1 MAQNAYVLM
10 DPLSFLS
17 NAEPGALDAMYA
29 RYLQDPESVD
39 RSWRL
44 FFAGFDLSRAQY
56 GEDAASPATLKEFK
70 VIDLI
75 HGYRTNGHLFTQTNP
90 VRARRTYLPT
100 LALEHFGLSDGDLDT
115 VFQAGSEVG
124 LGATKLR
131 DIVAHLEA
139 TYCHSIGMEYM
150 YIREPE
156 RLGWIRDRIELANRP
171 RLDAKARKHVLKK
184 ISQATLFE
192 EFLQKKFVGQK
203 RFSLEGGESLIPALD
218 ALIERGTTRGVKE
231 VVIGMAHRGRL
242 STLAHIMGKPY
253 AHILSEFEGKAYDGD
268 GLFDGDVKYHLGYSQ
283 KQKADSGEE
292 VTITLAPNPS
302 HLEAVDPVVEGIARA
317 RIDAMGGEE
326 ASVLPILIHG
336 DAAIAG
342 QGVVYELAQMAGLD
356 GYRTGG
362 TVHIVVNNQIG
373 FTTNYL
379 DARTSTYCTDVA
391 KVTQALVFHV
401 NADDVEAVVQVM
413 NIALEYRQTF
423 HRDVFIDLL
432 GYRKYGHNEG
442 DEPKFTQPQLY
453 KAIAAHPSPRETYLA
468 KLIQDGT
475 VTSEEA
481 EALKA
486 SLVQAMED
494 GFEEAKSMELSVVDD
509 FLSDLWE
516 AYRPAKDQELTTSPK
531 TGVATKKLVALA
543 ERMNTLPEAPNF
555 FRKVKKL
562 MRDRLAMLE
571 RDELDWAMGEKLAY
585 ATLLEEG
592 HPVRISGQDV
602 ERGTFSHRHAVVK
615 TEDSE
620 EKWIMLNELS
630 KGQAKLQVYNSLLS
644 EYAVSGF
651 EYGYSFAQ
659 PNGLTIWEAQ
669 FGDFNNGA
677 QIMWDQFLT
686 AGEDKWRTMN
696 GLTLLLP
703 HGYEGMGSEHSSGR
717 LERFLQLCSGDNIV
731 VANCTTPANMFHL
744 LRRQVHRPF
753 RKPLVVFTPKKLLR
767 YPKAVSS
774 IQAFSKG
781 GFLEV
786 VDDAQ
791 VEDGAEVVVLCSGK
805 VYYDLL
811 EKFVDKAP
819 KNLALVRLEQLHPF
833 PAQAVSDVLS
843 RHGKPKVVWLQEEPR
858 NMGGWTF
865 VREQME
871 LNGWGDLS
879 YVGRE
884 ASASPASGS
893 PAVHQQRHDALLDE
907 VVAMAQF

>member
-1 MAQNAYVLM
+1 M

-17 NAEPGALDAMYA
+17 NAEPGALEAMYA
-29 RYLQDPESVD
+29 RYRKDPDSVD
-39 RSWRL
+39 RTWRL
-44 FFAGFDLSRAQY
+44 FFAGFDLSLAQY
-56 GEDAASPATLKEFK
+56 GEDSASPTTLKEFK
-70 VIDLI
+70 VLDLV
-75 HGYRTNGHLFTQTNP
+75 HGYRTRGHLFTQTNP
-90 VRARRTYLPT
+90 VRDRRTYAPT
-100 LALEHFGLSDGDLDT
+100 LALENFDLAESDLDT

-124 LGATKLR
+124 IGPATLR
-131 DIVAHLEA
+131 DIVSHLES
-139 TYCHSIGMEYM
+139 TYCHSIGIEYM

-156 RLGWIRDRIELANRP
+156 RLKWVREHIELANRP
-171 RLDAKARKHVLKK
+171 RLDGDGRKHVLKK

-218 ALIERGTTRGVKE
+218 ALIETGTTRGVRE

-242 STLAHIMGKPY
+242 STLAHILGKPY
-253 AHILSEFEGKAYDGD
+253 ANILCEFEGKAYDGE
-268 GLFDGDVKYHLGYSQ
+268 GLFDGDVKYHLGYSR
-283 KQKADSGEE
+283 KQVADTGEE

-317 RIDAMGGEE
+317 RIDARDGDES
-326 ASVLPILIHG
+326 SVLPILIHG
-336 DAAIAG
+336 DAAVAG
-342 QGVVYELAQMAGLD
+342 QGVVYEVAQMAGLD

-362 TVHIVVNNQIG
+362 TVHIVVNNQVG

-442 DEPKFTQPQLY
+442 DEPKFTQPKLY
-453 KAIAAHPSPRETYLA
+453 KAIAAHSSPRDIYLQ
-468 KLIQDGT
+468 KLLADGS
-475 VTSEEA
+475 VTAEEA
-481 EALKA
+481 EAMK
-486 SLVQAMED
+486 SDLVSRMEQ
-494 GFEEAKSMELSVVDD
+494 GFEEAKTMELSVVDD
-509 FLSDLWE
+509 FLMELWE
-516 AYRPAKDQELTTSPK
+516 GYRPAKDEELTTSPK
-531 TGVATKKLVALA
+531 TGVAKKKLVDLA
-543 ERMNTLPEAPNF
+543 TAMNTLPDGPKF

-562 MRDRLAMLE
+562 MNDRLGMIE
-571 RDELDWAMGEKLAY
+571 RDQFDWAMGEMLAY
-585 ATLLEEG
+585 ASLLVEG
-592 HPVRISGQDV
+592 HPVRLSGQDV

-620 EKWIMLNELS
+620 EEVILLNELK
-630 KGQAKLQVYNSLLS
+630 KGQSQMAVYNSHLS

-651 EYGYSFAQ
+651 EYGYAFAN

-677 QIMWDQFLT
+677 QIMWDQFLSS
-686 AGEDKWRTMN
+686 GEDKWRTMN

-717 LERFLQLCSGDNIV
+717 MERFLQLGSGDNII
-731 VANCTTPANMFHL
+731 VANCTTPANMFHV

-767 YPKAVSS
+767 YPQAVSAMS
-774 IQAFSKG
+774 DFTTG
-781 GFLEV
+781 GFQEV
-786 VDDAQ
+786 MDDRKAPKTA
-791 VEDGAEVVVLCSGK
+791 DTVVLCSGK

-811 EKFVDKAP
+811 EKFEGRTP
-819 KNLALVRLEQLHPF
+819 KNMAVVRVEQLHPF
-833 PAQAVSDVLS
+833 PADSIAKVLKGYA
-843 RHGKPKVVWLQEEPR
+843 RDAKLVWLQEEPR

-865 VREQME
+865 MNEHMH
-871 LNGWGDLS
+871 LHGLGSLH
-879 YVGRE
+879 YVGRSS
-884 ASASPASGS
+884 SASPASGS

-907 VVAMAQF
+907 VVAMAKF

>member
-1 MAQNAYVLM
+1 M

-17 NAEPGALDAMYA
+17 NAEPGALEAMYA
-29 RYLQDPESVD
+29 RYRKDPDSVD
-39 RSWRL
+39 RTWRL
-44 FFAGFDLSRAQY
+44 FFAGFDLSLAQY
-56 GEDAASPATLKEFK
+56 GEDSASPATLKEFK
-70 VIDLI
+70 VLDLV
-75 HGYRTNGHLFTQTNP
+75 HGYRTRGHLFTQTNP
-90 VRARRTYLPT
+90 VRDRRTYAPT
-100 LALEHFGLSDGDLDT
+100 LALENFDLAESDLDT

-124 LGATKLR
+124 IGPATLR
-131 DIVAHLEA
+131 DIVSHLES
-139 TYCHSIGMEYM
+139 TYCHSIGIEYM

-156 RLGWIRDRIELANRP
+156 RLKWVREHIELANRP
-171 RLDAKARKHVLKK
+171 RLDGDGRKHVLKK

-218 ALIERGTTRGVKE
+218 ALIETGTTRGVRE

-242 STLAHIMGKPY
+242 STLAHILGKPY
-253 AHILSEFEGKAYDGD
+253 ANILCEFEGKAYDGE
-268 GLFDGDVKYHLGYSQ
+268 GLFDGDVKYHLGYSR
-283 KQKADSGEE
+283 KQVADTGEE

-317 RIDAMGGEE
+317 RIDARDGDES
-326 ASVLPILIHG
+326 SVLPILIHG
-336 DAAIAG
+336 DAAVAG
-342 QGVVYELAQMAGLD
+342 QGVVYEVAQMAGLD

-362 TVHIVVNNQIG
+362 TVHIVVNNQVG

-442 DEPKFTQPQLY
+442 DEPKFTQPKLY
-453 KAIAAHPSPRETYLA
+453 KAIAAHSSPRDIYLQ
-468 KLIQDGT
+468 KLLADGS
-475 VTSEEA
+475 VTAEEA
-481 EALKA
+481 EAMK
-486 SLVQAMED
+486 SDLVSRMEQ
-494 GFEEAKSMELSVVDD
+494 GFEEAKTMELSVVDD
-509 FLSDLWE
+509 FLMELWE
-516 AYRPAKDQELTTSPK
+516 GYRPAKDEELTTSPK
-531 TGVATKKLVALA
+531 TGVAKKKLVDLA
-543 ERMNTLPEAPNF
+543 TAMNTLPDGPKF

-562 MRDRLAMLE
+562 MNDRLGMIE
-571 RDELDWAMGEKLAY
+571 RDQFDWAMGEMLAY
-585 ATLLEEG
+585 ASLLVEG
-592 HPVRISGQDV
+592 HPVRLSGQDV

-620 EKWIMLNELS
+620 EEVILLNELK
-630 KGQAKLQVYNSLLS
+630 KGQSQMAVYNSHLS

-651 EYGYSFAQ
+651 EYGYAFAN

-677 QIMWDQFLT
+677 QIMWDQFLSS
-686 AGEDKWRTMN
+686 GEDKWRTMN

-717 LERFLQLCSGDNIV
+717 MERFLQLGSGDNII
-731 VANCTTPANMFHL
+731 VANCTTPANMFHV

-767 YPKAVSS
+767 YPQAVSAMS
-774 IQAFSKG
+774 DFTTG
-781 GFLEV
+781 GFQEV
-786 VDDAQ
+786 MDDRKAPKTA
-791 VEDGAEVVVLCSGK
+791 DTVVLCSGK

-811 EKFVDKAP
+811 EKFEGRTP
-819 KNLALVRLEQLHPF
+819 KNMAVVRVEQLHPF
-833 PAQAVSDVLS
+833 PADSMAKVLK
-843 RHGKPKVVWLQEEPR
+843 GYAPDAKLVWLQEEPR

-865 VREQME
+865 MNEHMH
-871 LNGWGDLS
+871 LHGLGSLH
-879 YVGRE
+879 YVGRSS
-884 ASASPASGS
+884 SASPASGS

-907 VVAMAQF
+907 VVAMAKF

>member
-1 MAQNAYVLM
+1 M

-17 NAEPGALDAMYA
+17 NAEPGALEAMYA
-29 RYLQDPESVD
+29 RYRKDPDSVD
-39 RSWRL
+39 RTWRL
-44 FFAGFDLSRAQY
+44 FFAGFDLSLAQY
-56 GEDAASPATLKEFK
+56 GEDSASPATLKEFK
-70 VIDLI
+70 VLDLV
-75 HGYRTNGHLFTQTNP
+75 HGYRTRGHLFTQTNP
-90 VRARRTYLPT
+90 VRDRRTYAPT
-100 LALEHFGLSDGDLDT
+100 LALENFDLAESDLDT

-124 LGATKLR
+124 IGPATLR
-131 DIVAHLEA
+131 DIVSHLES
-139 TYCHSIGMEYM
+139 TYCHSIGIEYM

-156 RLGWIRDRIELANRP
+156 RLKWVREHIELANRP
-171 RLDAKARKHVLKK
+171 RLDGDGRKHVLKK

-218 ALIERGTTRGVKE
+218 ALIETGTTRGVRE

-242 STLAHIMGKPY
+242 STLAHILGKPY
-253 AHILSEFEGKAYDGD
+253 ANILCEFEGKAYDGE
-268 GLFDGDVKYHLGYSQ
+268 GLFDGDVKYHLGYSR
-283 KQKADSGEE
+283 KQVADTGEE

-317 RIDAMGGEE
+317 RIDARDGDES
-326 ASVLPILIHG
+326 SVLPILIHG
-336 DAAIAG
+336 DAAVAG
-342 QGVVYELAQMAGLD
+342 QGVVYEVAQMAGLD

-362 TVHIVVNNQIG
+362 TVHIVVNNQVG

-442 DEPKFTQPQLY
+442 DEPKFTQPKLY
-453 KAIAAHPSPRETYLA
+453 KAIAAHNSPRDIYLQ
-468 KLIQDGT
+468 KLLADGS
-475 VTSEEA
+475 VTAEEA
-481 EALKA
+481 EAMK
-486 SLVQAMED
+486 SDLVSRMEQ
-494 GFEEAKSMELSVVDD
+494 GFEEAKTMELSVVDD
-509 FLSDLWE
+509 FLMELWE
-516 AYRPAKDQELTTSPK
+516 GYRPAKDEELTTSPK
-531 TGVATKKLVALA
+531 TGVAKKKLVDLA
-543 ERMNTLPEAPNF
+543 TAMNTLPDGPKF

-562 MRDRLAMLE
+562 MNDRLGMIE
-571 RDELDWAMGEKLAY
+571 RDQFDWAMGEMLAY
-585 ATLLEEG
+585 ASLLVEG
-592 HPVRISGQDV
+592 HPVRLSGQDV

-620 EKWIMLNELS
+620 EEVILLNELK
-630 KGQAKLQVYNSLLS
+630 KGQSQMAVYNSHLS

-651 EYGYSFAQ
+651 EYGYAFAN

-677 QIMWDQFLT
+677 QIMWDQFLSS
-686 AGEDKWRTMN
+686 GEDKWRTMN

-717 LERFLQLCSGDNIV
+717 MERFLQLGSGDNII
-731 VANCTTPANMFHL
+731 VANCTTPANMFHVF
-744 LRRQVHRPF
+744 RRQVHRPF

-767 YPKAVSS
+767 YPQAVSAMS
-774 IQAFSKG
+774 DFTTG
-781 GFLEV
+781 GFQEV
-786 VDDAQ
+786 MDDRKAPKTA
-791 VEDGAEVVVLCSGK
+791 DTVVLCSGK

-811 EKFVDKAP
+811 EKFEGRTP
-819 KNLALVRLEQLHPF
+819 KNMAVVRVEQLHPF
-833 PAQAVSDVLS
+833 PADSMAKVLKGYA
-843 RHGKPKVVWLQEEPR
+843 RDAKLVWLQEEPR

-865 VREQME
+865 MNEHMH
-871 LNGWGDLS
+871 LHGLGSLH
-879 YVGRE
+879 YVGRSS
-884 ASASPASGS
+884 SASPASGS

-907 VVAMAQF
+907 VVAMAKF

>member
-1 MAQNAYVLM
+1 
-10 DPLSFLS
+10 
-17 NAEPGALDAMYA
+17 MYA
-29 RYLQDPESVD
+29 RYRKDPDSVD
-39 RSWRL
+39 RTWRL
-44 FFAGFDLSRAQY
+44 FFAGFDLSLAQY
-56 GEDAASPATLKEFK
+56 GEDSASPATLKEFK
-70 VIDLI
+70 VLDLV
-75 HGYRTNGHLFTQTNP
+75 HGYRTRGHLFTQTNP
-90 VRARRTYLPT
+90 VRDRRTYAPT
-100 LALEHFGLSDGDLDT
+100 LALENFDLAESDLDT

-124 LGATKLR
+124 IGPATLR
-131 DIVAHLEA
+131 DIVSHLES
-139 TYCHSIGMEYM
+139 TYCHSIGIEYM

-156 RLGWIRDRIELANRP
+156 RLKWVREHIELANRP
-171 RLDAKARKHVLKK
+171 RLDGAGRKHVLKK

-218 ALIERGTTRGVKE
+218 ALIETGTTRGVRE

-242 STLAHIMGKPY
+242 STLAHILGKPY
-253 AHILSEFEGKAYDGD
+253 ANILCEFEGKAYDGE
-268 GLFDGDVKYHLGYSQ
+268 GLFDGDVKYHLGYSR
-283 KQKADSGEE
+283 KQVADTGEE

-317 RIDAMGGEE
+317 RIDARDGDES
-326 ASVLPILIHG
+326 SVLPILIHG
-336 DAAIAG
+336 DAAVAG
-342 QGVVYELAQMAGLD
+342 QGVVYEVAQMAGLD

-362 TVHIVVNNQIG
+362 TVHIVVNNQVG

-442 DEPKFTQPQLY
+442 DEPKFTQPKLY
-453 KAIAAHPSPRETYLA
+453 KAIAAHNSPRDIYLQ
-468 KLIQDGT
+468 KLLADGS
-475 VTSEEA
+475 VTAEEA
-481 EALKA
+481 EAMK
-486 SLVQAMED
+486 SDLVSRMEQ
-494 GFEEAKSMELSVVDD
+494 GFEEAKTMELSVVDD
-509 FLSDLWE
+509 FLMELWE
-516 AYRPAKDQELTTSPK
+516 GYRPAKDEELTTSPK
-531 TGVATKKLVALA
+531 TGVAKKKLVDLA
-543 ERMNTLPEAPNF
+543 TAMNTLPDGPKF

-562 MRDRLAMLE
+562 MNDRLGMIE
-571 RDELDWAMGEKLAY
+571 RDQFDWAMGEMLAY
-585 ATLLEEG
+585 ASLLVEG
-592 HPVRISGQDV
+592 HPVRLSGQDV

-620 EKWIMLNELS
+620 EEVILLNELK
-630 KGQAKLQVYNSLLS
+630 KGQSQMAVYNSHLS

-651 EYGYSFAQ
+651 EYGYAFAN

-677 QIMWDQFLT
+677 QIMWDQFLSS
-686 AGEDKWRTMN
+686 GEDKWRTMN

-717 LERFLQLCSGDNIV
+717 MERFLQLGSGDNII
-731 VANCTTPANMFHL
+731 VANCTTPANMFHV

-767 YPKAVSS
+767 YPQAVSAMS
-774 IQAFSKG
+774 DFTTG
-781 GFLEV
+781 GFQEV
-786 VDDAQ
+786 MDDRKAPKTA
-791 VEDGAEVVVLCSGK
+791 DTVVLCSGK

-811 EKFVDKAP
+811 EKFEGRTP
-819 KNLALVRLEQLHPF
+819 KNMAVVRVEQLHPF
-833 PAQAVSDVLS
+833 PADSIAKVLKGYA
-843 RHGKPKVVWLQEEPR
+843 RDAKLVWLQEEPR

-865 VREQME
+865 MNEHMH
-871 LNGWGDLS
+871 LHGLGSLH
-879 YVGRE
+879 YVGRSS
-884 ASASPASGS
+884 SASPASGS

-907 VVAMAQF
+907 VVAMAKF

>member
-1 MAQNAYVLM
+1 
-10 DPLSFLS
+10 
-17 NAEPGALDAMYA
+17 MYA
-29 RYLQDPESVD
+29 RYRKDPDSVD
-39 RSWRL
+39 RTWRL
-44 FFAGFDLSRAQY
+44 FFAGFDLSLAQY
-56 GEDAASPATLKEFK
+56 GEDSASPATLKEFK
-70 VIDLI
+70 VLDLV
-75 HGYRTNGHLFTQTNP
+75 HGYRTRGHLFTQTNP
-90 VRARRTYLPT
+90 VRDRRTYAPT
-100 LALEHFGLSDGDLDT
+100 LALENFDLAESDLDT

-124 LGATKLR
+124 IGPATLR
-131 DIVAHLEA
+131 DIVSHLES
-139 TYCHSIGMEYM
+139 TYCHSIGIEYM

-156 RLGWIRDRIELANRP
+156 RLKWVREHIELANRP
-171 RLDAKARKHVLKK
+171 RLDGDGRKHVLKK

-218 ALIERGTTRGVKE
+218 ALIETGTTRGVRE

-242 STLAHIMGKPY
+242 STLAHILGKPY
-253 AHILSEFEGKAYDGD
+253 ANILCEFEGKAYDGE
-268 GLFDGDVKYHLGYSQ
+268 GLFDGDVKYHLGYSR
-283 KQKADSGEE
+283 KQVADTGEE

-317 RIDAMGGEE
+317 RIDARDGDES
-326 ASVLPILIHG
+326 SVLPILIHG
-336 DAAIAG
+336 DAAVAG
-342 QGVVYELAQMAGLD
+342 QGVVYEVAQMAGLD

-362 TVHIVVNNQIG
+362 TVHIVVNNQVG

-442 DEPKFTQPQLY
+442 DEPKFTQPKLY
-453 KAIAAHPSPRETYLA
+453 KAIAAHSSPRDIYLQ
-468 KLIQDGT
+468 KLLADGS
-475 VTSEEA
+475 VTAEEA
-481 EALKA
+481 EAMK
-486 SLVQAMED
+486 SDLVSRMEQ
-494 GFEEAKSMELSVVDD
+494 GFEEAKTMELSVVDD
-509 FLSDLWE
+509 FLMELWE
-516 AYRPAKDQELTTSPK
+516 GYRPAKDEELTTSPN
-531 TGVATKKLVALA
+531 TGVAKKKLVDLA
-543 ERMNTLPEAPNF
+543 TAMNTLPDGPKF

-562 MRDRLAMLE
+562 MNDRLGMIE
-571 RDELDWAMGEKLAY
+571 RDQFDWAMGEMLAY
-585 ATLLEEG
+585 ASLLVEG
-592 HPVRISGQDV
+592 HPVRLSGQDV

-620 EKWIMLNELS
+620 EEVILLNELK
-630 KGQAKLQVYNSLLS
+630 KGQSQMAVYNSHLS

-651 EYGYSFAQ
+651 EYGYAFAN

-677 QIMWDQFLT
+677 QIMWDQFLSS
-686 AGEDKWRTMN
+686 GEDKWRTMN

-717 LERFLQLCSGDNIV
+717 MERFLQLGSGDNII
-731 VANCTTPANMFHL
+731 VANCTTPANMFHV

-767 YPKAVSS
+767 YPQAVSAMS
-774 IQAFSKG
+774 DFTTG
-781 GFLEV
+781 GFQEV
-786 VDDAQ
+786 MDDRKAPKTA
-791 VEDGAEVVVLCSGK
+791 DTVVLCSGK

-811 EKFVDKAP
+811 EKFEGRTP
-819 KNLALVRLEQLHPF
+819 KNMAVVRVEQLHPF
-833 PAQAVSDVLS
+833 PADSMAKVLK
-843 RHGKPKVVWLQEEPR
+843 GYAPDAKLVWLQEEPR

-865 VREQME
+865 MNEHMH
-871 LNGWGDLS
+871 LHGLGLLH
-879 YVGRE
+879 YVGRSS
-884 ASASPASGS
+884 SASPASGS

-907 VVAMAQF
+907 VVAMAKF

>member
-1 MAQNAYVLM
+1 M

-29 RYLQDPESVD
+29 RYLRDPESVD

-44 FFAGFDLSRAQY
+44 FFAGFDLSRAQF

-70 VIDLI
+70 VLDLI
-75 HGYRTNGHLFTQTNP
+75 HGYRTRGHLFTQTNP
-90 VRARRTYLPT
+90 VRARRTYMPT
-100 LALEHFGLSDGDLDT
+100 LDLGQFDLGEADLNT

-124 LGATKLR
+124 LGPATLK

-139 TYCHSIGMEYM
+139 TYCESIGIEYM
-150 YIREPE
+150 YIRQPE
-156 RLGWIRDRIELANRP
+156 RLAWIRERIELANRP
-171 RLDAKARKHVLKK
+171 RLDAEGRRHVLKK

-218 ALIERGTTRGVKE
+218 AMIESGTTRGVKE

-242 STLAHIMGKPY
+242 STLAHILGKPY
-253 AHILSEFEGKAYDGD
+253 ANIFGEFEGKAYDDD
-268 GLFDGDVKYHLGYSQ
+268 GLFDGDVKYHLGYSR
-283 KQKADSGEE
+283 KQVADTGEE

-317 RIDAMGGEE
+317 RIDAHGGDE

-342 QGVVYELAQMAGLD
+342 QGVVYEVAQMAGLD

-362 TVHIVVNNQIG
+362 TVHLVVNNQVG

-391 KVTQALVFHV
+391 KVTQGLVFHV

-413 NIALEYRQTF
+413 NIALDYRQTF
-423 HRDVFIDLL
+423 QRDVFIDLL

-442 DEPKFTQPQLY
+442 DEPKFTQPKLY
-453 KAIAAHPSPRETYLA
+453 KAIGAHPSPREIYLQ
-468 KLIQDGT
+468 KLLADGS
-475 VTSEEA
+475 VTA
-481 EALKA
+481 EDADAMKAALGE
-486 SLVQAMED
+486 AMEA

-509 FLSDLWE
+509 FLSELWE
-516 AYRPAKDQELTTSPK
+516 NYRIAEEEELTSSPK
-531 TGVATKKLVALA
+531 TGVAKKKLVDLA
-543 ERMNTLPEAPNF
+543 TRMSTLPEDKKF

-562 MRDRLAMLE
+562 MKDRLAMVE

-585 ATLLEEG
+585 ATLLDEG

-620 EKWIMLNELS
+620 EEVIMLNHLS
-630 KGQAKLQVYNSLLS
+630 QDQAKLQIYNSLLS

-651 EYGYSFAQ
+651 EYGYAFAQ
-659 PNGLTIWEAQ
+659 PDGLTIWEAQ

-677 QIMWDQFLT
+677 QIMWDQFLS

-717 LERFLQLCSGDNIV
+717 MERFLQLGSGDNLIV
-731 VANCTTPANMFHL
+731 TNCTTPANMFHV

-774 IQAFSKG
+774 MSDLSTG
-781 GFLEV
+781 GFQEV
-786 VDDAQ
+786 IDDPK
-791 VEDGAEVVVLCSGK
+791 VKKGADVVVLCSGK

-811 EKFVDKAP
+811 EKFGDKSP
-819 KNLALVRLEQLHPF
+819 KNMAVVRVEQLHPY
-833 PAQAVSDVLS
+833 PADAVAQAIN
-843 RHGKPKVVWLQEEPR
+843 RHGDPQVVWLQEEPR
-858 NMGGWTF
+858 NMGAWSF
-865 VREQME
+865 MHEKLHLHSHADVQ
-871 LNGWGDLS
+871 
-879 YVGRE
+879 YVGRG

-893 PAVHQQRHDALLDE
+893 PAVHQQRHDALLEE
-907 VVAMAQF
+907 VVAMAKF

>member
-1 MAQNAYVLM
+1 M

-17 NAEPGALDAMYA
+17 NAEPGALDALYA
-29 RYLQDPESVD
+29 RYLKDPESVD

-44 FFAGFDLSRAQY
+44 FFAGFDLSRATF
-56 GEDAASPATLKEFK
+56 GEEGASPATLKEFK
-70 VIDLI
+70 VLDLI
-75 HGYRTNGHLFTQTNP
+75 HGYRTRGHLFTQTNP
-90 VRARRTYLPT
+90 VRARRTYVPT
-100 LALEHFGLSDGDLDT
+100 LALENFDLSEADLDT

-124 LGATKLR
+124 IGPASLR
-131 DIVAHLEA
+131 DIVSHLEA
-139 TYCHSIGMEYM
+139 TYCHSIGIEYM

-156 RLGWIRDRIELANRP
+156 RQKWVREHIELAKRP
-171 RLDAKARKHVLKK
+171 TLDAAGKKHVFKK

-218 ALIERGTTRGVKE
+218 ALIETGTTRGVRE

-242 STLAHIMGKPY
+242 STLAHILGKPY
-253 AHILSEFEGKAYDGD
+253 ANILCEFEGKAYDGD
-268 GLFDGDVKYHLGYSQ
+268 GLFDGDVKYHLGYSN
-283 KQKADSGEE
+283 KQVADTGEE

-317 RIDAMGGEE
+317 RIDAREGDES
-326 ASVLPILIHG
+326 SVLPILIHG

-342 QGVVYELAQMAGLD
+342 QGVVYEIAQMAGLD

-362 TVHIVVNNQIG
+362 TVHLVVNNQVG

-391 KVTQALVFHV
+391 KVTQSLVFHV

-413 NIALEYRQTF
+413 NIALDYRQTF

-442 DEPKFTQPQLY
+442 DEPKFTQPKLY
-453 KAIAAHPSPRETYLA
+453 KAIAAHPSPRETYLQ
-468 KLIQDGT
+468 KLLAEGT
-475 VTSEEA
+475 LTAAEA
-481 EALKA
+481 EAMKDELLA
-486 SLVQAMED
+486 AMER
-494 GFEEAKSMELSVVDD
+494 GFDDAKAMSCSVVDD
-509 FLSDLWE
+509 FLQELWQG
-516 AYRPAKDQELTTSPK
+516 YRPAKPGELATSPE
-531 TGVATKKLVALA
+531 TGVAKKRLTELA
-543 ERMNTLPEAPNF
+543 IRMNTLPEDRKI

-562 MRDRLAMLE
+562 MADRLAMVE
-571 RDELDWAMGEKLAY
+571 NDQLDWAMGEKLAY
-585 ATLLEEG
+585 ATLLDEG

-620 EKWIMLNELS
+620 EELIMLNQLS
-630 KGQAKLQVYNSLLS
+630 DTQARLDIYNSLLS

-651 EYGYSFAQ
+651 EYGYAFAN
-659 PNGLTIWEAQ
+659 PHGLTIWEAQ

-677 QIMWDQFLT
+677 QIMWDQFLS

-717 LERFLQLCSGDNIV
+717 LERFLQLGSGDNLFV
-731 VANCTTPANMFHL
+731 VNCTTPANMFHV

-774 IQAFSKG
+774 MADLSQG
-781 GFLEV
+781 GFREV
-786 VDDAQ
+786 IDDAKAPAS
-791 VEDGAEVVVLCSGK
+791 AEVVVVCSGK

-811 EKFVDKAP
+811 EKFDDRQP
-819 KNLALVRLEQLHPF
+819 KNLAVVRLEQLHPF
-833 PAQAVSDVLS
+833 PAGALGKVLNRYTKRS
-843 RHGKPKVVWLQEEPR
+843 KVVWLQEEPR

-865 VREQME
+865 VHEHMA
-871 LNGWGDLS
+871 LSGLGDIQ
-879 YVGRE
+879 YVGRS

-893 PAVHQQRHDALLDE
+893 PAVHHQRHEALLQE
-907 VVAMAQF
+907 VVAMAKF

>member
-1 MAQNAYVLM
+1 M

-70 VIDLI
+70 VLDLI
-75 HGYRTNGHLFTQTNP
+75 HGYRTRGHLFTQTNP

-100 LALEHFGLSDGDLDT
+100 LDLAQFDLSEADLNT

-124 LGATKLR
+124 LGPATLK

-139 TYCHSIGMEYM
+139 TYCESIGIEYM
-150 YIREPE
+150 YIRQPE
-156 RLGWIRDRIELANRP
+156 RLAWIRDRIELVNRP
-171 RLDAKARKHVLKK
+171 RLDAEGRKHVLKK

-218 ALIERGTTRGVKE
+218 AMIESGTTRGVKE

-242 STLAHIMGKPY
+242 STLAHILGKPY
-253 AHILSEFEGKAYDGD
+253 ANIFSEFEGKAYDDD
-268 GLFDGDVKYHLGYSQ
+268 GLFDGDVKYHLGYSR
-283 KQKADSGEE
+283 KQVADTGEE

-317 RIDAMGGEE
+317 RIDAHGGDE

-342 QGVVYELAQMAGLD
+342 QGVVYEVAQMAGLD

-362 TVHIVVNNQIG
+362 TVHLVVNNQVG

-391 KVTQALVFHV
+391 KVTQGLVFHV

-413 NIALEYRQTF
+413 NIALDYRQTF
-423 HRDVFIDLL
+423 QRDVFIDLL

-442 DEPKFTQPQLY
+442 DEPKFTQPKLY
-453 KAIAAHPSPRETYLA
+453 KAIGAHPSPREIYLQ
-468 KLIQDGT
+468 KLLADGS
-475 VTSEEA
+475 VTA
-481 EALKA
+481 EDADAMKAALGE
-486 SLVQAMED
+486 AMEA

-509 FLSDLWE
+509 FLSELWE
-516 AYRPAKDQELTTSPK
+516 NYRPAEEQELTSSPK
-531 TGVATKKLVALA
+531 TGVAKKKLVDLA
-543 ERMNTLPEAPNF
+543 TRMSTLPEDKKF

-562 MRDRLAMLE
+562 MKDRLAMVE

-585 ATLLEEG
+585 ATLLDEG

-620 EKWIMLNELS
+620 EELIMLNHLS
-630 KGQAKLQVYNSLLS
+630 KDQAKLQIYNSLLS

-651 EYGYSFAQ
+651 EYGYAFAQ
-659 PNGLTIWEAQ
+659 PDGLTIWEAQ

-677 QIMWDQFLT
+677 QIMWDQFLS

-717 LERFLQLCSGDNIV
+717 MERFLQLGKWGQPDCRQLHHARQHVPRVASPGAPPLPKATRGVHPQEAPSLPEGGV
-731 VANCTTPANMFHL
+731 VHVGLEHRWIPRSHRRPQGQERGRGGGLVLRQGVLRLAGEVRGQRAQEHGGGPRGATPP
-744 LRRQVHRPF
+744 VPGGCGGPSHRPS
-753 RKPLVVFTPKKLLR
+753 RQPQGRVASR
-767 YPKAVSS
+767 R
-774 IQAFSKG
+774 
-781 GFLEV
+781 
-786 VDDAQ
+786 
-791 VEDGAEVVVLCSGK
+791 
-805 VYYDLL
+805 
-811 EKFVDKAP
+811 AP
-819 KNLALVRLEQLHPF
+819 KHGGLELHARATPHPRPRGCPVRRPRRERQPGVGISGRSPTTTRR
-833 PAQAVSDVLS
+833 PA
-843 RHGKPKVVWLQEEPR
+843 
-858 NMGGWTF
+858 
-865 VREQME
+865 
-871 LNGWGDLS
+871 
-879 YVGRE
+879 
-884 ASASPASGS
+884 
-893 PAVHQQRHDALLDE
+893 
-907 VVAMAQF
+907 

>member
-1 MAQNAYVLM
+1 M

-70 VIDLI
+70 VLDLI
-75 HGYRTNGHLFTQTNP
+75 HGYRTRGHLFTQTNP

-100 LALEHFGLSDGDLDT
+100 LDLAQFDLGEADLNT

-124 LGATKLR
+124 LGPATLK

-139 TYCHSIGMEYM
+139 TYCESIGIEYM
-150 YIREPE
+150 YIRQPE
-156 RLGWIRDRIELANRP
+156 RLAWIRDRIELVNRP
-171 RLDAKARKHVLKK
+171 RLDAEGRKHVLKK

-218 ALIERGTTRGVKE
+218 ALIETGTTRGVRE

-242 STLAHIMGKPY
+242 STLAHILGKPY
-253 AHILSEFEGKAYDGD
+253 ANILCEFEGKAYDGD
-268 GLFDGDVKYHLGYSQ
+268 GLFDGDVKYHLGYSR
-283 KQKADSGEE
+283 KQVADTGEE

-317 RIDAMGGEE
+317 RIDARDGDE

-336 DAAIAG
+336 DAAISG
-342 QGVVYELAQMAGLD
+342 QGVVYEVAQMAGLD

-362 TVHIVVNNQIG
+362 TVHIVVNNQVG

-391 KVTQALVFHV
+391 KVTKSLVFHV

-442 DEPKFTQPQLY
+442 DEPKFTQPKLY
-453 KAIAAHPSPRETYLA
+453 KAIAAHSSPRDIYLQR
-468 KLIQDGT
+468 LLSDGS
-475 VTSEEA
+475 VTAEEA
-481 EALKA
+481 EAMKGEL
-486 SLVQAMED
+486 LGNMEA
-494 GFEEAKSMELSVVDD
+494 GFEEAKTMELSVVDD
-509 FLSDLWE
+509 FLSELWE
-516 AYRPAKDQELTTSPK
+516 GYRPAKEDELTTSPA
-531 TGVATKKLVALA
+531 TGVAQKKLTDLAVA
-543 ERMNTLPEAPNF
+543 MNTLPEGPKF

-562 MRDRLAMLE
+562 MNDRLGMIE
-571 RDELDWAMGEKLAY
+571 RDQFDWAMGEMLAY
-585 ATLLEEG
+585 ATLLVEG
-592 HPVRISGQDV
+592 HAVRLSGQDV
-602 ERGTFSHRHAVVK
+602 ERGTFSHRHAVLK
-615 TEDSE
+615 TEDAE
-620 EKWIMLNELS
+620 EEWILLNELK
-630 KGQAKLQVYNSLLS
+630 KGQSRMAVYNSHLS

-651 EYGYSFAQ
+651 EYGYAFAN

-677 QIMWDQFLT
+677 QIMWDQFLS

-717 LERFLQLCSGDNIV
+717 MERFLQLGSGDNIV
-731 VANCTTPANMFHL
+731 VANCTTPANMFHV

-774 IQAFSKG
+774 MADFAKG
-781 GFLEV
+781 GFQEV
-786 VDDAQ
+786 IDD
-791 VEDGAEVVVLCSGK
+791 VHGTKGADTVVLCSGK

-811 EKFVDKAP
+811 EKFEDRVP
-819 KNLALVRLEQLHPF
+819 KNLAVVRVEQLHPF
-833 PAQAVSDVLS
+833 PADAVAKALKRQAKNATL
-843 RHGKPKVVWLQEEPR
+843 VWLQEEPR

-865 VREQME
+865 MNEHMSMHG
-871 LNGWGDLS
+871 LGDLQ
-879 YVGRE
+879 YVGRS

-893 PAVHQQRHDALLDE
+893 PAVHQQRHDALLEE
-907 VVAMAQF
+907 VVAMAKF

>member
-1 MAQNAYVLM
+1 MPNVLM

-17 NAEPGALDAMYA
+17 NAEPGALEALYA
-29 RYLQDPESVD
+29 RYQADPESVD
-39 RSWRL
+39 RTWRL
-44 FFAGFDLSRAQY
+44 FFAGFDLSRATY
-56 GEDAASPATLKEFK
+56 GDDAASPATLKEFK
-70 VIDLI
+70 VLDLI
-75 HGYRTNGHLFTQTNP
+75 HGYRTRGHLFTQTNP
-90 VRARRTYLPT
+90 VRERRTYTPT
-100 LALEHFGLSDGDLDT
+100 LALEHFDLSEADLDT
-115 VFQAGSEVG
+115 VFQAGNEVG
-124 LGATKLR
+124 IGAAKLR
-131 DIVAHLEA
+131 DIIAHLES
-139 TYCHSIGMEYM
+139 TYCHSIGIEYM
-150 YIREPE
+150 YIPEPE
-156 RLGWIRDRIELANRP
+156 RLKWIREHIELANRP
-171 RLDAKARKHVLKK
+171 RLDAEGRKHVLKK

-218 ALIERGTTRGVKE
+218 ALIETGTTRGVRE

-242 STLAHIMGKPY
+242 STLAHILGKPY
-253 AHILSEFEGKAYDGD
+253 ANILCEFEGKAYDGD
-268 GLFDGDVKYHLGYSQ
+268 GLFDGDVKYHLGYSR
-283 KQKADSGEE
+283 KQVADTGEE

-317 RIDAMGGEE
+317 RIDARDGDE

-342 QGVVYELAQMAGLD
+342 QGVVYEVAQMAGLD

-362 TVHIVVNNQIG
+362 TVHIVVNNQVG

-379 DARTSTYCTDVA
+379 DARSSTYCTDVA
-391 KVTQALVFHV
+391 KVTKSLVFHV

-442 DEPKFTQPQLY
+442 DEPKFTQPKLY
-453 KAIAAHPSPRETYLA
+453 KAIAAHSSPRDIYLQRLLA
-468 KLIQDGT
+468 DGS
-475 VTSEEA
+475 VSAEEA
-481 EALKA
+481 EAMKA
-486 SLVQAMED
+486 ELLARMED
-494 GFEEAKSMELSVVDD
+494 GFEEAKTMELSVVDD
-509 FLSDLWE
+509 FLSELWE
-516 AYRPAKDQELTTSPK
+516 GYRPAKEAELTTSPA
-531 TGVATKKLVALA
+531 TGVTQKKLTDLAVA
-543 ERMNTLPEAPNF
+543 MNTLPDGPKF

-562 MRDRLAMLE
+562 MNDRLGMVE
-571 RDELDWAMGEKLAY
+571 RDQFDWAMGEMLAY
-585 ATLLEEG
+585 ASLLMEG
-592 HPVRISGQDV
+592 HPVRLSGQDV
-602 ERGTFSHRHAVVK
+602 ERGTFSHRHAVLK
-615 TEDSE
+615 TEDAE
-620 EKWIMLNELS
+620 EEWILLNELKKDQS
-630 KGQAKLQVYNSLLS
+630 RMAVYNSHLS

-651 EYGYSFAQ
+651 EYGYAFAN

-677 QIMWDQFLT
+677 QIMWDQFLS

-717 LERFLQLCSGDNIV
+717 MERFLQLGSGDNII
-731 VANCTTPANMFHL
+731 VANCTTPANMFHV

-767 YPKAVSS
+767 YPKAVSTM
-774 IQAFSKG
+774 ADFAKG
-781 GFLEV
+781 KFQEV
-786 VDDAQ
+786 IDDAHG
-791 VEDGAEVVVLCSGK
+791 VKNADTVVLCSGK

-811 EKFVDKAP
+811 EKFEDRVP
-819 KNLALVRLEQLHPF
+819 KNMAVVRVEQLHPF
-833 PAQAVSDVLS
+833 PADAVAQALK
-843 RHGKPKVVWLQEEPR
+843 RQAKNAKLVWLQEEPR

-865 VREQME
+865 MNEHMAIHG
-871 LNGWGDLS
+871 LGDLQ
-879 YVGRE
+879 YVGRS

-907 VVAMAQF
+907 VVAMAKF

>member
-1 MAQNAYVLM
+1 M

-17 NAEPGALDAMYA
+17 NAEPGALEAMYA
-29 RYLQDPESVD
+29 RYRKDPDSVD
-39 RSWRL
+39 RTWRL
-44 FFAGFDLSRAQY
+44 FFAGFDLSLAQY
-56 GEDAASPATLKEFK
+56 GEDSASPATLKEFK
-70 VIDLI
+70 VLDLV
-75 HGYRTNGHLFTQTNP
+75 HGYRTRGHLFTQTNP
-90 VRARRTYLPT
+90 VRDRRTYAPT
-100 LALEHFGLSDGDLDT
+100 LALENFDLAESDLDT

-124 LGATKLR
+124 IGPATLR
-131 DIVAHLEA
+131 DIVSHLES
-139 TYCHSIGMEYM
+139 TYCHSIGIEYM

-156 RLGWIRDRIELANRP
+156 RLKWVREHIELANRP
-171 RLDAKARKHVLKK
+171 RLDGDGRKHVLKK

-218 ALIERGTTRGVKE
+218 ALIETGTTRGVRE

-242 STLAHIMGKPY
+242 STLAHILGKPY
-253 AHILSEFEGKAYDGD
+253 ANILCEFEGKAYDGE
-268 GLFDGDVKYHLGYSQ
+268 GLFDGDVKYHLGYSR
-283 KQKADSGEE
+283 KQVADTGEE

-317 RIDAMGGEE
+317 RIDARDGDES
-326 ASVLPILIHG
+326 SVLPILIHG
-336 DAAIAG
+336 DAAVAG
-342 QGVVYELAQMAGLD
+342 QGVVYEVAQMAGLD

-362 TVHIVVNNQIG
+362 TVHIVVNNQVG

-442 DEPKFTQPQLY
+442 DEPKFTQPKLY
-453 KAIAAHPSPRETYLA
+453 KAIAAHSSPRDIYLQ
-468 KLIQDGT
+468 KLLADGS
-475 VTSEEA
+475 VTAEEA
-481 EALKA
+481 EAMK
-486 SLVQAMED
+486 SDLVSRMEQ
-494 GFEEAKSMELSVVDD
+494 GFEEAKTMELSVVDD
-509 FLSDLWE
+509 FLMELWE
-516 AYRPAKDQELTTSPK
+516 GYRPAKDEELTTSPK
-531 TGVATKKLVALA
+531 TGVAKKKLVDLA
-543 ERMNTLPEAPNF
+543 TAMNTLPDGPKF

-562 MRDRLAMLE
+562 MNDRLGMIE
-571 RDELDWAMGEKLAY
+571 RDQFDWAMGEMLAY
-585 ATLLEEG
+585 ASLLVEG
-592 HPVRISGQDV
+592 HPVRLSGQDV

-620 EKWIMLNELS
+620 EEVILLNELK
-630 KGQAKLQVYNSLLS
+630 KGQSHMAVYNSHLS

-651 EYGYSFAQ
+651 EYGYAFAN

-677 QIMWDQFLT
+677 QIMWDQFLSS
-686 AGEDKWRTMN
+686 GEDKWRTMN

-717 LERFLQLCSGDNIV
+717 MERFLQLGSGDNII
-731 VANCTTPANMFHL
+731 VANCTTPANMFHV

-767 YPKAVSS
+767 YPQAVSAMS
-774 IQAFSKG
+774 DFTTG
-781 GFLEV
+781 GFQEV
-786 VDDAQ
+786 MDDRKAPKTA
-791 VEDGAEVVVLCSGK
+791 DTVVLCSGK

-811 EKFVDKAP
+811 EKFEGRTP
-819 KNLALVRLEQLHPF
+819 KNMAVVRVEQLHPF
-833 PAQAVSDVLS
+833 PADSIAKVLKGYA
-843 RHGKPKVVWLQEEPR
+843 RDAKLVWLQEEPR

-865 VREQME
+865 MNEHMH
-871 LNGWGDLS
+871 LHGLGSLH
-879 YVGRE
+879 YVGRSS
-884 ASASPASGS
+884 SASPASGS

-907 VVAMAQF
+907 VVAMAKF

>member
-1 MAQNAYVLM
+1 M

-17 NAEPGALDAMYA
+17 NAEPGALDALYN
-29 RYLQDPESVD
+29 RYLKDPASVD

-44 FFAGFDLSRAQY
+44 FFAGFDLSRATY
-56 GEDAASPATLKEFK
+56 GEDAAPPATLKEFK
-70 VIDLI
+70 VLDLI
-75 HGYRTNGHLFTQTNP
+75 HGYRTRGHLFTQTNP
-90 VRARRTYLPT
+90 VRARRTYTPT
-100 LALEHFGLSDGDLDT
+100 LALENFGLSEADLDV
-115 VFQAGSEVG
+115 VFQAGNEVG
-124 LGATKLR
+124 IGPSTLR

-139 TYCHSIGMEYM
+139 TYCHSIGIEYM
-150 YIREPE
+150 FIREPE
-156 RLGWIRDRIELANRP
+156 RQRWIREHIELAKRP
-171 RLDAKARKHVLKK
+171 RLDAKGRKHVLKK

-218 ALIERGTTRGVKE
+218 ALIETGTTRGVRE

-242 STLAHIMGKPY
+242 STLAHILGKPY
-253 AHILSEFEGKAYDGD
+253 ANILCEFEGKAYDGD
-268 GLFDGDVKYHLGYSQ
+268 GLFDGDVKYHLGYSR
-283 KQKADSGEE
+283 KQKADTGEE

-317 RIDAMGGEE
+317 RIDARGGDES
-326 ASVLPILIHG
+326 SVLPILIHG

-362 TVHIVVNNQIG
+362 TVHVVVNNQVG

-391 KVTQALVFHV
+391 KVTQSLVFHV

-413 NIALEYRQTF
+413 NIAIDYRQTF
-423 HRDVFIDLL
+423 QQDVFIDLL

-442 DEPKFTQPQLY
+442 DEPKFTQPKLY
-453 KAIAAHPSPRETYLA
+453 KAIAAHPSPYETYLH
-468 KLIQDGT
+468 KLLGDGT
-475 VTSEEA
+475 ISPEEA
-481 EALKA
+481 ESMKS
-486 SLVQAMED
+486 SLLDAMEA
-494 GFEEAKSMELSVVDD
+494 GFEEAKAMSCSVVDD
-509 FLSDLWE
+509 FLSDLWQG
-516 AYRPAKDQELTTSPK
+516 YRPAKSGELTTSPN
-531 TGVATKKLVALA
+531 TGVPLEKLVELGTK
-543 ERMNTLPEAPNF
+543 MSTLPEGPKF

-562 MRDRLAMLE
+562 MDDRLQMIAN
-571 RDELDWAMGEKLAY
+571 DQLDWAMGEKLAY
-585 ATLLEEG
+585 ATLLDEG

-620 EKWIMLNELS
+620 EELILLNHLRE
-630 KGQAKLQVYNSLLS
+630 GQAKLEIYNSLLS

-651 EYGYSFAQ
+651 EYGYAFAN
-659 PNGLTIWEAQ
+659 PLGLTIWEAQ

-677 QIMWDQFLT
+677 QIMWDQFLS

-717 LERFLQLCSGDNIV
+717 LERFLQLGSGDNMV

-774 IQAFSKG
+774 MKELSVG
-781 GFLEV
+781 GFQEV
-786 VDDAQ
+786 IADPNKLK
-791 VEDGAEVVVLCSGK
+791 GADTVVLCSGK

-811 EKFVDKAP
+811 EAFDDRVPLNMA
-819 KNLALVRLEQLHPF
+819 VIRLEQLHPF
-833 PAQAVSDVLS
+833 PVDALSKVLAK
-843 RHGKPKVVWLQEEPR
+843 HAKHAHVVWLQEEPR
-858 NMGGWTF
+858 NMGAWTF
-865 VREQME
+865 VQENMSMHGLGAPQ
-871 LNGWGDLS
+871 
-879 YVGRE
+879 YVGRT

-893 PAVHQQRHDALLDE
+893 PAVHAQRHQALLAE
-907 VVAMAQF
+907 VVALAKF